1 MAIPNNL
8 RIGALSISVAAME
21 RLLMMAADI
30 MLSNKALFLAVCLV
44 ATSAACA
51 SPTRIRFKCPSV
63 LSAGGQHHVLDNA
76 SLFDGP
82 PEEEADLIPE
92 PGKTSDQWDL
102 TGVDPYLVC
111 RYHGTNSTFVIHAVG
126 ARTCE
131 ATSKPFAVHCTS
143 R

>member
-1 MAIPNNL
+1 
-8 RIGALSISVAAME
+8 
-21 RLLMMAADI
+21 MMAANI
-30 MLSNKALFLAVCLV
+30 MLSNKVLFLAVCLL

-51 SPTRIRFKCPSV
+51 SPTQVRFKCPNV
-63 LSAGGQHHVLDNA
+63 LSTEGQHHVLDNA

-82 PEEEADLIPE
+82 PEHEADLIPAS
-92 PGKTSDQWDL
+92 GKTSDQWDL

-111 RYHGTNSTFVIHAVG
+111 RYHGTNSTVVIHAVG

-131 ATSKPFAVHCTS
+131 ATSRPFAVHCTS

>member
-1 MAIPNNL
+1 
-8 RIGALSISVAAME
+8 
-21 RLLMMAADI
+21 